1 MIEDLF
7 NKSKYLILFKIFI
20 FNIIFANNDLNMIQD
35 KIFPGYHPIC
45 KNICVDLGFKIDQNN
60 PYLGLQWLISH
71 NMIIDGK
78 TSVNLNSNDDTDI
91 VAHNIIGAKLI
102 LKQTQNSKYI
112 FSLSGNKLR
121 NTNSGHYTWMQ
132 SSLMYIIKIK
142 KASLQFVVD
151 QVQINNSNS
160 SKINLVASRNIY
172 KDIFLYLGLSRP
184 IDSESDSLDA
194 FLSLGFN
201 L

>member
-20 FNIIFANNDLNMIQD
+20 FNIVFANNDLNMIQD
-35 KIFPGYHPIC
+35 KIFPGYQPIC
-45 KNICVDLGFKIDQNN
+45 KNICVDFGLKIDQNN

-78 TSVNLNSNDDTDI
+78 TSINLNSNDDTDI
-91 VAHNIIGAKLI
+91 FTHNIIGAKLI

-132 SSLMYIIKIK
+132 SSVMYIRKIK
-142 KASLQFVVD
+142 KYSIQFIID
-151 QVQINNSNS
+151 QIRIETNNSS
-160 SKINLVASRNIY
+160 RVNLVVSRNIY
-172 KDIFLYLGLSRP
+172 RDIFLYLGLSQS
-184 IDSESDSLDA
+184 IESGAESLDS